1 MTSRDSIRAWFAPP
15 PGASLPDIDPTLL
28 DPGDEDDRAL
38 LVRAQHPDLAR
49 AIDEG
54 HDEIVVD
61 GEPMNPRLHLA
72 IHEVVAAQL
81 WSGEPPEARRVADR
95 LLSAGY
101 DRHEVLHLICAAV
114 NEEIW
119 AALVAGA
126 PADQARYVAA
136 LAALPADDDLEHPGP
151 EALDLT
157 TDEVDVADEE
167 AFDDTSEWL
176 LERYRR
182 WLSDKGLDGEDWVAH
197 QLLHFKWGYLEGHLG
212 RWRVGDLREILLE
225 LFPSKVVVDEDDI
238 ADVVP
243 AVSRFLTFLDD
254 NDLLARDG
262 DALPH
267 LLEELKRLA
276 EPFAVGMRDSS
287 GFGLAKSL
295 FAGMIDEGVDPG
307 DPGAI
312 AAWMERFNA
321 LPEEERAR
329 QLPGPV
335 TARGAVHMALSD
347 DATLAAMAVETPVMR
362 QIAAFLDWVGDDGQ
376 ALTQKGNLKLA
387 DGKALVEL
395 LGTDDRFDPTIGER
409 TFKTQSTTDLPG
421 VDLVFRLT
429 LEARLARRYKGRV
442 RRTKRGVRLPDE
454 PLAVWREVVDAML
467 DIGLVDAGREDR
479 YRMRWWVGF
488 VEEGARELLVVA
500 ARGGVPLPVQVL
512 SDAVYEGLGQAYDL
526 EPLPDVARTS
536 LPDTVAWGVGRLVDR
551 LVWLGAATRDGVV
564 VARDRW
570 GHERRDGGELGLTDI
585 GRWFVRPMLLA
596 RGYEVALAGELA
608 HASADV
614 LLAAIADR
622 PLDAMH
628 AEVRAWAAVR
638 DTAADE
644 LAAAA
649 RQASGSEI
657 RALAF
662 EALEVIGD
670 DAVPVVRALV
680 DEPELRPWA
689 VGWLVARSDEQPPAF
704 ATDAAAGFVQAM
716 AVALVV
722 GGPDA
727 VAAMLS
733 DETRVDEQ
741 IAVIEQLWHVDDPY
755 TAQVLE
761 ALAEAADRKVAKA
774 ARKALFKHRSAASN
788 RSR

>member
-1 MTSRDSIRAWFAPP
+1 
-15 PGASLPDIDPTLL
+15 
-28 DPGDEDDRAL
+28 
-38 LVRAQHPDLAR
+38 
-49 AIDEG
+49 
-54 HDEIVVD
+54 
-61 GEPMNPRLHLA
+61 
-72 IHEVVAAQL
+72 
-81 WSGEPPEARRVADR
+81 
-95 LLSAGY
+95 
-101 DRHEVLHLICAAV
+101 
-114 NEEIW
+114 
-119 AALVAGA
+119 
-126 PADQARYVAA
+126 
-136 LAALPADDDLEHPGP
+136 
-151 EALDLT
+151 
-157 TDEVDVADEE
+157 
-167 AFDDTSEWL
+167 
-176 LERYRR
+176 
-182 WLSDKGLDGEDWVAH
+182 
-197 QLLHFKWGYLEGHLG
+197 
-212 RWRVGDLREILLE
+212 
-225 LFPSKVVVDEDDI
+225 
-238 ADVVP
+238 
-243 AVSRFLTFLDD
+243 
-254 NDLLARDG
+254 
-262 DALPH
+262 
-267 LLEELKRLA
+267 
-276 EPFAVGMRDSS
+276 
-287 GFGLAKSL
+287 
-295 FAGMIDEGVDPG
+295 
-307 DPGAI
+307 
-312 AAWMERFNA
+312 
-321 LPEEERAR
+321 
-329 QLPGPV
+329 
-335 TARGAVHMALSD
+335 
-347 DATLAAMAVETPVMR
+347 
-362 QIAAFLDWVGDDGQ
+362 
-376 ALTQKGNLKLA
+376 
-387 DGKALVEL
+387 
-395 LGTDDRFDPTIGER
+395 
-409 TFKTQSTTDLPG
+409 
-421 VDLVFRLT
+421 
-429 LEARLARRYKGRV
+429 
-442 RRTKRGVRLPDE
+442 
-454 PLAVWREVVDAML
+454 
-467 DIGLVDAGREDR
+467 
-479 YRMRWWVGF
+479 
-488 VEEGARELLVVA
+488 
-500 ARGGVPLPVQVL
+500 
-512 SDAVYEGLGQAYDL
+512 
-526 EPLPDVARTS
+526 
-536 LPDTVAWGVGRLVDR
+536 
-551 LVWLGAATRDGVV
+551 LGAATRDGVV